1 MIWKANSNQTLFD
14 LAIQLYGDIS
24 YAVKIASDNNL
35 PLTAQTSTG
44 QEIVY
49 DLAGVSTGIQL
60 QLINNRKTI
69 ATGFLAS
76 DPPLPP
82 VIQRSYNNDFNLD
95 FN

>member
-14 LAIQLYGDIS
+14 LAIQLYGDVS
-24 YAVKIASDNNL
+24 YAVKIAADNNL
-35 PLTAQTSTG
+35 SLTTQTSTG

-49 DLAGVSTGIQL
+49 ELNGISTGIQL
-60 QLINNRKTI
+60 NLINNRKTI

-82 VIQRSYNNDFNLD
+82 IIQRSFNNDFNLD